1 MRRLLR
7 SSVLAA
13 ALAGACGPAGAQAPA
28 DLVLVQRGT
37 LPILITA
44 PHGGQKAI
52 PSAGLRNVME
62 PGLRAA
68 SRSWG
73 GAVDS
78 RDGGTEELAI
88 GMAKEIRRITGQSPY
103 LVVAKFH
110 RKYADANRPVE
121 IAMEGPGAKPYYE
134 LYHRSIREFVDE
146 IRRGHPAGVLLDVHG
161 QDKMRDSLLRGTR
174 NGRSILKL
182 YRRAGAEGIT
192 GPHGLFGLLEAQG
205 FKVFPANQ
213 DGVGAGREYAGLD
226 GGYTVQRYG
235 SDNAD
240 GIDAFLLEFGT
251 VYRRAD
257 RVQRSA
263 ADAARA
269 IAAFYEAYLK

>member
-1 MRRLLR
+1 MRG
-7 SSVLAA
+7 A
-13 ALAGACGPAGAQAPA
+13 ALATLLAIPAALALAEPPEE
-28 DLVLVQRGT
+28 LVHVQRGT

-44 PHGGQKAI
+44 PHGGQAAI
-52 PSAGLRNVME
+52 PGAARRNVKD
-62 PGLRAA
+62 PSLRAA
-68 SRSWG
+68 SRNWG
-73 GAVDS
+73 GAVDT
-78 RDGGTEELAI
+78 RDGGTEELALA
-88 GMAKEIRRITGQSPY
+88 MAREIRRLTGQSPY
-103 LVVAKFH
+103 VVAAKFH
-110 RKYADANRPVE
+110 RRYADANRPV
-121 IAMEGPGAKPYYE
+121 ALALEGAAAKPYYE
-134 LYHRSIREFVDE
+134 FYHQSIRAFVDE
-146 IRRGHPAGVLLDVHG
+146 IRRGHPAGLLLDVHG
-161 QDKMRDSLLRGTR
+161 QDKMPDALLRGTR
-174 NGRSILKL
+174 SGRSILKL

-213 DGVGAGREYAGLD
+213 EGVGAGREYAGLD

-263 ADAARA
+263 KDAARA
-269 IAAFYEAYLK
+269 VAGFYEAYLK